1 MQRGRWGWAKSR
13 GCWIEP
19 RAAGVHTEEGQPL
32 LSGKQHSRAAA
43 PAFFFARF
51 SGCVHSNP
59 AASRAQ
65 LHCALGPFC
74 RRQRLGMVQTRD
86 QYVFCHTAL
95 LHFVR
100 QLAAERL
107 AALEHPPQQH

>member
-1 MQRGRWGWAKSR
+1 MFCVLDIATRRLLRLLEGGRAGSCDAA
-13 GCWIEP
+13 
-19 RAAGVHTEEGQPL
+19 AAGAEAVDV
-32 LSGKQHSRAAA
+32 AALVA
-43 PAFFFARF
+43 D
-51 SGCVHSNP
+51 
-59 AASRAQ
+59 
-65 LHCALGPFC
+65 L